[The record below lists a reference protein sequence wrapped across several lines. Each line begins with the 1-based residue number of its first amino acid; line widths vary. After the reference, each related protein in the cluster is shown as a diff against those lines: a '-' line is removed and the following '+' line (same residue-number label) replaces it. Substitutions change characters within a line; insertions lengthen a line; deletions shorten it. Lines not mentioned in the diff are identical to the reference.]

1 MRPASPR
8 RAPLRLSLGLVFALA
23 CPALADDPHAR
34 CREQAAQAS
43 GASAAAA
50 DGTRADVK
58 VIDAALLDQDGRA
71 VRLGGDV
78 IGDRIVVMNFVYTTC
93 TTVCPLLSARFT
105 GLQAALGE
113 RLGPEVRL
121 VSLSIDPL
129 RDTPARLKA
138 YAGRHHAGAGWLHL
152 TGRPDE
158 VEQVL
163 RGLGAYSPRLADHAP
178 MTLVGD
184 GRTGRWTRINGFP
197 SAAQLLA
204 QVDALA
210 SARQVLARQ
219 EAP

>member
-1 MRPASPR
+1 MPPAAPR
-8 RAPLRLSLGLVFALA
+8 RAPLRLSLGLWLGLA
-23 CPALADDPHAR
+23 GPVLADDPHAH
-34 CREQAAQAS
+34 CRELSAQAS
-43 GASAAAA
+43 GPAAVAA
-50 DGTRADVK
+50 DGARADVK
-58 VIDAALLDQDGRA
+58 VIDAALLDQEGRDL
-71 VRLGGDV
+71 RLRDDV

-113 RLGPEVRL
+113 RLGREVRL

-129 RDTPARLKA
+129 HDTPTRLKA
-138 YAGRHHAGAGWLHL
+138 YAERHRAGAGWLHL
-152 TGRPDE
+152 TGRADE

-219 EAP
+219 EAR